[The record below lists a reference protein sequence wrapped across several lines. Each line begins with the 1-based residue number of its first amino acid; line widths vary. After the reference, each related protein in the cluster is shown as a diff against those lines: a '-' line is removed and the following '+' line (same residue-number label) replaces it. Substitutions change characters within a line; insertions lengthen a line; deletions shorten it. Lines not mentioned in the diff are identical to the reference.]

1 LSAPAPQVRVDP
13 SPSSVIRLRQ
23 GPDRTQLRAASPLYS
38 PSSCRRWPPMP
49 LDSTN
54 PVSPTPSRLTAMGPQ
69 QTFERHRWQL
79 RLRQSIG
86 SEVLPESDREDDYAS
101 HSGQPSP
108 DGSLEVCKCED
119 SVGLL
124 SPPSSQPS
132 RRASLL
138 GSCNGSATFLMWIIG
153 AFCSRSRS
161 RNKSSGSGSGSSAV
175 GARDTTPMSQYLAH
189 QWHLNVPAHTA

>member
-1 LSAPAPQVRVDP
+1 VVVSSGPRRSVSVIRYP
-13 SPSSVIRLRQ
+13 SPSGAGSN
-23 GPDRTQLRAASPLYS
+23 SPLQS
-38 PSSCRRWPPMP
+38 IKC
-49 LDSTN
+49 LSTTLN
-54 PVSPTPSRLTAMGPQ
+54 PVSPTSTGLTAMGPQ
-69 QTFERHRWQL
+69 QTFERLRWQL

-86 SEVLPESDREDDYAS
+86 SEVLCPEVLPESDREDDYAS

-108 DGSLEVCKCED
+108 DGSLEVRKRED
-119 SVGLL
+119 SVGIL

-132 RRASLL
+132 HRASLL

-175 GARDTTPMSQYLAH
+175 GAHDTTPMSQYLAH
-189 QWHLNVPAHTA
+189 HWHLNVPAHTA